1 LSPSHGRSG
10 GMLLGVNNSS
20 MDVLALSDGEFHI
33 KFHIRNKTNNFTW
46 SLLAVYG
53 AVQDEDKEA
62 FVRELV
68 DLAKDNLHLIL
79 MGRFQFIK
87 IQP

>member
-1 LSPSHGRSG
+1 
-10 GMLLGVNNSS
+10 
-20 MDVLALSDGEFHI
+20 
-33 KFHIRNKTNNFTW
+33 
-46 SLLAVYG
+46 VYG

-79 MGRFQFIK
+79 IGRFQFIK

>member
-1 LSPSHGRSG
+1 LSPSRGRSG

-33 KFHIRNKTNNFTW
+33 KFHIRNKTNNFIW

>member
-1 LSPSHGRSG
+1 
-10 GMLLGVNNSS
+10 MLLGVNNSS

-33 KFHIRNKTNNFTW
+33 KFHIRNKTNNFIW

-79 MGRFQFIK
+79 IGRFQFIK

>member
-1 LSPSHGRSG
+1 MCWPFR
-10 GMLLGVNNSS
+10 MV
-20 MDVLALSDGEFHI
+20 
-33 KFHIRNKTNNFTW
+33 NFTLNSTFGIRHNFIW

-79 MGRFQFIK
+79 IGRFQFIK